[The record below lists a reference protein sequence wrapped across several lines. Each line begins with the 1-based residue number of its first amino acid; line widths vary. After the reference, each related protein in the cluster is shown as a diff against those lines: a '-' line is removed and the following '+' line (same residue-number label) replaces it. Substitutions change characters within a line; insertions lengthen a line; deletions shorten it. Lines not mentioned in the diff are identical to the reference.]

1 MKTPKNL
8 ENVLFLQHNFSQ
20 LINAHVFRL
29 TRKVREVFE
38 LSKLLFFCHYPLHSS
53 WRCHDNHPEVF
64 PKELRQYFALEK
76 IEKKMTPA
84 VLSMQ
89 SCTTA
94 FHVPYSRSSRLALA
108 GLYEGMPILSRAT
121 NATVLVLS
129 GFKLA
134 LGRLWRHL
142 TSSTDQLISDYHTF
156 EVYRHCHVLRISC
169 KNRIYHIFLVIARL
183 TRILSQL
190 IDCTIAW
197 AWGRTMFAHAR
208 SQRSQNQANNAQL
221 LCLLWIY
228 GYGWGTCHHN
238 ASRAS
243 TKNGW
248 KRMPRKTPN
257 DLDFRHNE
265 KNTFLSYMADLQQ
278 TPTCF

>member
-29 TRKVREVFE
+29 TRKQCLVEIQKGKLNSVGVSEVFE

-94 FHVPYSRSSRLALA
+94 FHVPYSRSSRLALV
-108 GLYEGMPILSRAT
+108 GLNATSFPGSWSSRSCMYEGMPIWWRAT

-142 TSSTDQLISDYHTF
+142 TSPADQLISDYHTF

-208 SQRSQNQANNAQL
+208 SQRSQNQANNA
-221 LCLLWIY
+221 
-228 GYGWGTCHHN
+228 
-238 ASRAS
+238 
-243 TKNGW
+243 
-248 KRMPRKTPN
+248 
-257 DLDFRHNE
+257 
-265 KNTFLSYMADLQQ
+265 
-278 TPTCF
+278 